1 VLLRSATKVRFANN
15 RLALGGASWAT
26 VNEVRR
32 GEQLPPVEGGDVIYQ
47 PTNLAGLGSDK
58 TGTAPDGAG
67 RPETGNLPPPAPA
80 TRPPS
85 ESNEGEGKSAPVR
98 EIRMQF
104 SLPRDPHPPD

>member
-1 VLLRSATKVRFANN
+1 
-15 RLALGGASWAT
+15 

-58 TGTAPDGAG
+58 TGTAADGAG
-67 RPETGNLPPPAPA
+67 RPEAGNLPTPAPA

-85 ESNEGEGKSAPVR
+85 GPDEGEGKFAPLC
-98 EIRMQF
+98 EIKMQF
-104 SLPRDPHPPD
+104 TVPPSDPRHLNAAAA